1 MAPVALFGS
10 LQSESVV
17 DLVLTVS
24 YIWSFTQY
32 DLDSGIYFLGSSLGN
47 FCDPQNS
54 TYLTFSGDM
63 KGYGGSET
71 YNISLG
77 KAWADGK
84 WNVSTTVQLRA
95 GWTPV
100 RDSGLAAITLSTQRI
115 RANGATL
122 NDNNII
128 LFVVNP
134 TTRGRAQCSPQV
146 ATATVVRDDKNR
158 VVITIPK

>member
-1 MAPVALFGS
+1 MKAPTKSPTKSPTMAPVALFGS

-84 WNVSTTVQLRA
+84 WNVST
-95 GWTPV
+95 
-100 RDSGLAAITLSTQRI
+100 ITLSTQRI